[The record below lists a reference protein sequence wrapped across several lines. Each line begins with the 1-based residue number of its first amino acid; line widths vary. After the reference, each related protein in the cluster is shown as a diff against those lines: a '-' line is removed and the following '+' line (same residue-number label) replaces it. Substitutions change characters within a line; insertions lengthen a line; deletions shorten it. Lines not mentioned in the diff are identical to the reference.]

1 MARLLIDGDDLVV
14 RLSWSERLRARRREV
29 RLPGAVIKDAR
40 IEPDWWRALRGA
52 PERGPR
58 LPARCLGEWRHP
70 RGRDFVALRSG
81 YPAVL
86 VDLWPTPS
94 TAPLARIAVSV
105 PPAEADEL
113 LGTLRRWRVPER
125 PASPPAADLP

>member
-1 MARLLIDGDDLVV
+1 MARLLIDDGDLVV

-40 IEPDWWRALRGA
+40 IEPDWWRALRGV
-52 PERGPR
+52 PERGLR
-58 LPARCLGEWRHP
+58 RPARCLGEWRHP
-70 RGRDFVALRSG
+70 GGRDFVALQSG

-113 LGTLRRWRVPER
+113 LGVLRRRRAPER
-125 PASPPAADLP
+125 PASPPAADHP